1 MPVKFSSNP
10 ENGFSLLELL
20 IVLAVFTF
28 ILGGIFSNLAQSQI
42 RYQFEH
48 EVAEVQQSAR
58 NAIDIMEREI
68 KLAGFPKASYYD
80 STQNWTSAN
89 SDKVAQGFITVGATN
104 VVFEADVEEDGI
116 VERVDYNLASGTLSR
131 SAQDKPSGGGAPAAV
146 YQVLA
151 NNVTA
156 LTFTYYDSNGTV
168 TATPSQVRSV
178 QILLSM
184 NTTNVDPQNRNRRT
198 ITVQTLASVRN

>member
-1 MPVKFSSNP
+1 MSSEP
-10 ENGFSLLELL
+10 KLQSKHGFSLLEML
-20 IVLAVFTF
+20 IVLAIFTF
-28 ILGGIFSNLAQSQI
+28 IVGGIFSSLSQSQI
-42 RYQFEH
+42 RYQFEQ

-80 STQNWTSAN
+80 SAQNWTSAN
-89 SDKVAQGFITVGATN
+89 SNRVAAGFVTITATN
-104 VVFEADVEEDGI
+104 MVFEADIEEDGI

-131 SAQDKPSGGGAPAAV
+131 SAQDKQAGGGAPAAV

-156 LTFTYYDSNGTV
+156 LTFTYLNSTG
-168 TATPSQVRSV
+168 TATATAADVRSV
-178 QILLSM
+178 QISLSL
-184 NTTNVDPQNRNRRT
+184 NTTNVDPQNRQRRT
-198 ITVQTLASVRN
+198 ITIQSQASVRN

>member
-1 MPVKFSSNP
+1 MLSKLKLHSKR
-10 ENGFSLLELL
+10 GFSLLEML
-20 IVLAVFTF
+20 IVLAIFTF
-28 ILGGIFSNLAQSQI
+28 IVGGIFNNLSQSQI
-42 RYQFEH
+42 RYQFEQ

-80 STQNWTSAN
+80 SAQNWTSAN
-89 SDKVAQGFITVGATN
+89 SNRVAAGFITITATN
-104 VVFEADVEEDGI
+104 MVFEADVEEDGI

-131 SAQDKPSGGGAPAAV
+131 SAQDKQAGGGAPAAV

-156 LTFTYYDSNGTV
+156 LTFTYLDSTG
-168 TATPSQVRSV
+168 TATATAASVRSV
-178 QILLSM
+178 QILLSL
-184 NTTNVDPQNRNRRT
+184 NTTNVDPQNRQRRT
-198 ITVQTLASVRN
+198 ITIQSLASVRN